1 MSFKT
6 EESNKYSDEHILV
19 CLSAA
24 PSNKK
29 IINMAAK
36 MANAFPSRFTALYVR
51 TGTKSEDL
59 DKEKLEEHIRY
70 AEKMGAEIVMT
81 HGVNIP
87 VQIAEYARLSNVT
100 QIVIGQSNAR
110 RNYFFSKAT
119 LTEKLIEIV
128 PDIDIHIIPDAMKT
142 RIYQKRPYV
151 WYVEKPSVKD
161 YFLTIFIFVICTLIG
176 LLFQKFHFTDTNIV
190 TIYILGVLLTSI
202 LTNGYLCSVAGSFLS
217 VFLFCFFLTEP
228 RMSFQTYAVGYPVT
242 FFIMLISS
250 VLTGALA
257 AKLKMH
263 AKLSAQLAFRT
274 QVLFDT
280 DRLMQK
286 AKGETEILDVTCT
299 QLLRLLNRSIT
310 AYVVENGALSE
321 GKLFSGKKENTE
333 DFLIPEEQQIARWVY
348 ENRQRAGAS
357 THYFPQAKCIYL
369 AIRSGNNVYGVI
381 GIPLQKETLD
391 SFEYSILLSVINECA
406 LAMENAQNAIEKE
419 KNAVMAKNEQL
430 RADLLRAIS
439 HDLRTPLCSISGNAD
454 MLLGNS
460 DRLDEAT
467 KHQIYSDIYDDSEWL
482 TGVVENLLS
491 ITRLNDG
498 RLKFKFT
505 DQLLDE
511 VIVESL
517 RHISR
522 KHDDY
527 KIVTDC
533 EELVL
538 ARMDVRL
545 IMQVL
550 VNLVDNAIKYTPPG
564 SVICIRGTKTDGK
577 AQISVEDNGPGIP
590 EEMKTHIFEMFY
602 TGKTTVADSHR
613 SLGLGLALCHSII
626 EAHEG
631 TLVLTDHDPHG
642 CNFIFT
648 LPLSEVT
655 LNE

>member
-1 MSFKT
+1 MRLKMKEDNKKT
-6 EESNKYSDEHILV
+6 DEHILV

-24 PSNKK
+24 PSNQK
-29 IINMAAK
+29 IIDTAAK
-36 MANAFPSRFTALYVR
+36 MANALQTRFTALYVQ
-51 TGTKSEDL
+51 TGTKAEAA

-70 AEKMGAEIVMT
+70 AEKLGAEIVMT
-81 HGVNIP
+81 HGENIP

-100 QIVIGQSNAR
+100 EIVIGQSNAR
-110 RNYFFSKAT
+110 RNHFFSRST
-119 LTEKLIEIV
+119 LTEKLIELI
-128 PDIDIHIIPDAMKT
+128 PDIDIHIIPDAVKAGN
-142 RIYQKRPYV
+142 YQKRPFT
-151 WYVEKPSVKD
+151 WYVEKPSEKD
-161 YFLTIFIFVICTLIG
+161 YFLTAFIFALCTLIG
-176 LLFQKFHFTDTNIV
+176 LLFQKLNFRDTNIV

-202 LTNGYLCSVAGSFLS
+202 VTDGYLCSVAGSFLS

-257 AKLKMH
+257 AKLKTH

-280 DRLMQK
+280 DRLLQK
-286 AKGETEILDVTCT
+286 AKGETEILDVACT
-299 QLLRLLNRSIT
+299 QLLRLLNRNIT
-310 AYVVENGALSE
+310 AYAVKDGALSE
-321 GKLFSGKKENTE
+321 GKLFSGEKEDTE
-333 DFLIPEEQQIARWVY
+333 DFLTPEEQQIARWVC

-357 THYFPQAKCIYL
+357 THHFPNAKCLYL
-369 AIRSGNNVYGVI
+369 AIRSGNSVYGVI

-406 LAMENAQNAIEKE
+406 LAMENAQNAVEKE
-419 KNAVMAKNEQL
+419 KIAVLAKNEQL

-454 MLLGNS
+454 MLLSNS

-467 KHQIYSDIYDDSEWL
+467 KHQIYTDIYDDSEWL
-482 TGVVENLLS
+482 IGVVENLLS

-511 VIVESL
+511 VIAEAL

-550 VNLVDNAIKYTPPG
+550 INLVDNAIKYTPPG
-564 SVICIRGTKTDGK
+564 SVILIRGRKTDRG

-590 EEMKTHIFEMFY
+590 EEMKPHVFEMFY
-602 TGKTTVADSHR
+602 TGKKAIADSHR
-613 SLGLGLALCHSII
+613 SMGLGLALCRSIV
-626 EAHEG
+626 EAHNG
-631 TLVLTDHDPHG
+631 TLMLMEHEPHG
-642 CNFIFT
+642 CNFTFT

-655 LNE
+655 LHE